1 MKRFTTLWHRQ
12 AFTLIELMVVI
23 AIIGILFTLVS
34 PQIGKARLRGKLTQQ
49 AHHAKSIVEA
59 ITAKEAASRFSQG
72 WPQEAE
78 YTSSTAFLKSLVE
91 EGYLDVDYAFFAAPG
106 MTPARNAAEFSADN
120 NAWCILKGVN
130 DTTPGNTPVVFL
142 RNVNTATGFL
152 PDEVPFGNKGFAY
165 ATKNGEAV
173 IIGEGE
179 ISNGDWGSI
188 FVFPDGVT
196 VDVLSP

>member
-1 MKRFTTLWHRQ
+1 MKRSTTFMRRQ

-49 AHHAKSIVEA
+49 AHRAKSIVEA

-72 WPQEAE
+72 WPQAAE
-78 YTSSTAFLKSLVE
+78 YNSSTAFLKSLVE

-106 MTPARNAAEFSADN
+106 MTPARSATDFSPEN

-130 DTTPGNTPVVFL
+130 DTTPGHTPVVFL
-142 RNVNTATGFL
+142 RNMNAGSGFL
-152 PDEVPFGNKGFAY
+152 ADEEPFGDKGFAY

-173 IIGEGE
+173 IISEGE